1 MHRFHTVAFDLDG
14 TLADTAPDL
23 AASLNHGLAAL
34 GRDAI
39 EPGRVR
45 HLIGDGAR
53 ALVRKGL
60 AESGDVDDA
69 LVDRCFALFR
79 DHYSDNICN
88 GSTCYPGIDAAL
100 DTLAEGGAK
109 LALCTN
115 KSEGLAHKL
124 LDALGWSARFDSV
137 VGGDTLAVKK
147 PDPAPLL
154 KAVALAGG
162 GPAVFVGDSII
173 DAGAA
178 RAAGIPFVAVSFG
191 FAGRPIGEL
200 DADAVIDHYSELP
213 AALARL

>member
-1 MHRFHTVAFDLDG
+1 MHRFRTIAFDLDG

-53 ALVRKGL
+53 ALVQKGL

-79 DHYSDNICN
+79 DHYADNICN
-88 GSTCYPGIDAAL
+88 GSACYPGIEVVL
-100 DTLAEGGAK
+100 DTLSESGAT

-115 KSEGLAHKL
+115 KSEGLTHKL
-124 LDALGWSARFDSV
+124 LEALGWQDRFDSV
-137 VGGDTLAVKK
+137 VGGDTLPVKK

-154 KAVALAGG
+154 EAVARAGG

-178 RAAGIPFVAVSFG
+178 RAAGVPFVAVSFG
-191 FAGRPIGEL
+191 FAGRPIAEL
-200 DADAVIDHYSELP
+200 GADAVIDHYSELP
-213 AALARL
+213 QALARL